1 MKLIPRILLASCA
14 AAIAFPCT
22 LMAQDQY
29 PSKTI
34 HFISPA
40 PPGGL
45 SDTIPRLLSL
55 ELERVMKTTV
65 VVENKPGAGGTIAT
79 SFVAKAPADG
89 YNLLLG
95 TGGMMTINPYTY
107 ANLPF
112 DTAKDFTAI
121 AMLAYTPLYLA
132 VRGDSPYK
140 TVADLV
146 AAAKAKSGEL
156 AYGTI
161 GPGSTASIASGLL
174 VRAKDIKMIDVPFSG
189 YGPAMTELLG
199 GRLAFT
205 MLDGGALSQFQS
217 GALRALAVTTAER
230 AAAFPDVPTLKE
242 TGIDLD
248 IAVWFGVYARAGLPQ
263 KTSETLRLAVKEA
276 MAQPSF
282 RKALAPFGLEPGKQ
296 FGDDFQKFTHAEI
309 ARYKTALPAL
319 GVQPAK

>member
-1 MKLIPRILLASCA
+1 MKMIRRFVLASCA
-14 AAIAFPCT
+14 AAIAFPCAV
-22 LMAQDQY
+22 LAQDKY

-45 SDTIPRLLSL
+45 SDTIPRALAI
-55 ELERVMKTTV
+55 ELERAMKTTV

-79 SFVAKAPADG
+79 GFVAKAPADG
-89 YNLLLG
+89 YTLLLG
-95 TGGMMTINPYTY
+95 TGGMMTVNPYTF

-121 AMLAYTPLYLA
+121 ALVAYTPLYLA

-140 TVADLV
+140 SVADLV
-146 AAAKAKSGEL
+146 AAAKAKPGEL

-161 GPGSTASIASGLL
+161 GPGSTPSIASGLL

-189 YGPAMTELLG
+189 YAPAMTELLG

-205 MLDGGALSQFQS
+205 MLDGNALSQFQS

-230 AAAFPDVPTLKE
+230 AAVLPDVPTLKE
-242 TGIDLD
+242 AGADVD

-263 KTSETLRLAVKEA
+263 AASETLRQEVKEA

-282 RKALAPFGLEPGKQ
+282 RKALAPFGLEPGKV
-296 FGDDFQKFTHAEI
+296 FGDDFQKFTLAEL
-309 ARYKTALPAL
+309 ARYKTTLPAL
-319 GVQPAK
+319 GIQPAK